1 MTASDVSPSSS
12 SIGGWES
19 EFLKKIQ
26 IEFSK
31 NSFKFSQHMD
41 RINAGI
47 GSIGPDEELESE
59 LLAKLSLL
67 EAESVQH
74 KYEIEVLRSEIEL
87 ISAERDR
94 ALEENRV
101 ILKEFRQERE
111 ALDSELHRLTG
122 MVEERRE
129 QQTKS
134 RLEDK
139 YRRALVYID
148 ALQGKLANKTL
159 TPTKPSPRQRPAFR

>member
-1 MTASDVSPSSS
+1 MTTSDVSPSSCS
-12 SIGGWES
+12 MCGTES

-31 NSFKFSQHMD
+31 NSIKFSHNMD
-41 RINAGI
+41 RINAGM
-47 GSIGPDEELESE
+47 GRIGPDEELATE
-59 LLAKLSLL
+59 LRAKFSLL
-67 EAESVQH
+67 EAESVEQ
-74 KYEIEVLRSEIEL
+74 KYEIEMLRSEIEL
-87 ISAERDR
+87 VSAERDR

-101 ILKEFRQERE
+101 ILEEYRHERE
-111 ALDSELHRLTG
+111 ALDSELHRLTA

-148 ALQGKLANKTL
+148 ALQSKLANKTL